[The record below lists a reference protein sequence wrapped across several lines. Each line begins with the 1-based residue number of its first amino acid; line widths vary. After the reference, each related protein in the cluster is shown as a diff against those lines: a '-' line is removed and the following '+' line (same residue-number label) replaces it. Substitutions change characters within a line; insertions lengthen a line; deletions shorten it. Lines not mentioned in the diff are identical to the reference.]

1 MKKYGHAITRL
12 EDTKVV
18 ESQRAPEVNKDM
30 IIVKKVPVKTCNLQT
45 SRHKNGK
52 KETKMF
58 SLNFQSN
65 CFVEQMQQLAS
76 NCGEATNDY
85 SGYMKL

>member
-1 MKKYGHAITRL
+1 MKKYGHAVTRL

-18 ESQRAPEVNKDM
+18 ESQCAHEVNMGM
-30 IIVKKVPVKTCNLQT
+30 INVKKVPVKICNLQT

-58 SLNFQSN
+58 HLNFQAN
-65 CFVEQMQQLAS
+65 CLVKQMHNLRWIMVRQLMTTV
-76 NCGEATNDY
+76 GT
-85 SGYMKL
+85 

>member
-45 SRHKNGK
+45 SRHNNGK

-58 SLNFQSN
+58 SFKFPVKLS
-65 CFVEQMQQLAS
+65 CEIY
-76 NCGEATNDY
+76 ATTCV
-85 SGYMKL
+85 GL